1 MTKFR
6 PDPVI
11 EFAYRLKDVAF
22 SEDIA
27 AWLEADYSKNRLFYT
42 DIVIKMIRVY
52 VATNPNAKPMDLKT
66 WLVCYAETKGLDFKR

>member
-1 MTKFR
+1 MTKFK

-11 EFAYRLKDVAF
+11 EFVDRMKDVAF

-42 DIVIKMIRVY
+42 DSVIKNNKSLCHY
-52 VATNPNAKPMDLKT
+52 
-66 WLVCYAETKGLDFKR
+66 YS